1 MANLTIAENSE
12 NRKKIENCG
21 KLAEF
26 TERQQKCG
34 KWEIWR
40 KYQKTQKYAEFTK
53 NIRKTKKLSKKQKM
67 RKTQTESCF
76 KKCGKIGEN
85 KRTEEKLGKRE

>member
-1 MANLTIAENSE
+1 MNCSFSQNKMANLTIAENSE

-34 KWEIWR
+34 K
-40 KYQKTQKYAEFTK
+40 
-53 NIRKTKKLSKKQKM
+53 
-67 RKTQTESCF
+67 
-76 KKCGKIGEN
+76 
-85 KRTEEKLGKRE
+85 